1 MPRKKNLFVVCAVD
15 ADVVAQIRGG
25 RPRWNRAKWDASV
38 VDALRRFCTRVEI
51 VGVKR
56 GDLSA
61 LARYASTDALVF
73 NLALSATPLE
83 PAFAACVQFGGL
95 RCTGSGMLAIAL
107 ANDKIRSRILLAAA
121 GVRVPR
127 FIVLEPGSNPSRID
141 LTPPLIV
148 KPAWQG
154 SSWGIAR
161 DSVVT
166 TRKGVLDLARRIWNR
181 FDEPAV
187 ADEFIEGR
195 ELRAG
200 LVEGVGRKFQFAGI
214 GEWSFP
220 EGPRGVRTENRR
232 KNQRLQMLAPSQLP
246 LALRNEIIAIA
257 QKAFDTL
264 GIRGYGS
271 LDMRLDDLGRITVLE
286 VNANPG
292 ISSDSPVW
300 SARGFDRIVRL
311 IVEAALRA

>member
-1 MPRKKNLFVVCAVD
+1 VPRKKLVVICAVD
-15 ADVVAQIRGG
+15 ADVVGQIRSG

-38 VDALRRFCTRVEI
+38 VDSLRRQYTRVEVI
-51 VGVKR
+51 GVKR

-61 LARYASTDALVF
+61 LAHFPSSDAVIF

-83 PAFAACVQFGGL
+83 PAFAACVQFAGL
-95 RCTGSGMLAIAL
+95 RYTGSGMLAIAL

-127 FIVLEPGSNPSRID
+127 FIVLEPGADPDRID
-141 LTPPLIV
+141 LRPPIIV

-200 LVEGVGRKFQFAGI
+200 FVEGAGRKFQIAGI

-220 EGPRGVRTENRR
+220 EGTRGVRTEKSR
-232 KNQRLQMLAPSQLP
+232 KNQHLRMLSQLP
-246 LALRNEIIAIA
+246 AALRNEIIAIA

-264 GIRGYGS
+264 GIRGYAS
-271 LDMRLDDLGRITVLE
+271 LDLRVDELGRLTVLE

-292 ISSDSPVW
+292 ISSDSPIW
-300 SARGFDRIVRL
+300 ASRGFDRIVRL

>member
-15 ADVVAQIRGG
+15 ADVVAQIRSGH
-25 RPRWNRAKWDASV
+25 PRWNRAKWDASV
-38 VDALRRFCTRVEI
+38 VDSLRRLYTRVEVI
-51 VGVKR
+51 GVER

-61 LARYASTDALVF
+61 LARYTSSDAVVF

-127 FIVLEPGSNPSRID
+127 FIALDPGANPSRID
-141 LTPPLIV
+141 LTPPVIV

-200 LVEGVGRKFQFAGI
+200 FVEGAGRKLQIAGI

-220 EGPRGVRTENRR
+220 EGTRGVRTENRR
-232 KNQRLQMLAPSQLP
+232 KNQRLEMIGPSQLP
-246 LALRNEIIAIA
+246 AALRNEIIAIA

-264 GIRGYGS
+264 GIRGYAS